1 MRKLFLLGCFVLLT
15 SIYFSNAIAKEVMI
29 NPITSSIREELKQS
43 TTLISK
49 VEESMAP
56 KINALSE
63 IYTTYENTCKDN
75 PTDKGCIEL
84 QSQVADK
91 YKEVLETINNQLPN
105 VIKSIES
112 TSKNL
117 GQSIKK
123 KTRNKDIQ
131 QLLTGVNNKTRLPKV
146 RGPLSKKLT
155 ELLKAMGRPI
165 SSVSILE
172 LSLRT
177 QVDLLSANE
186 ILEYLDAEVNRQ
198 LIMVDMTKSLG
209 DLSPEMASVM
219 RGVSEIFGYDS
230 TFEIDQEELNQ
241 KPDDW
246 NN

>member
-91 YKEVLETINNQLPN
+91 YKEVLETINDQLPN
-105 VIKSIES
+105 VIKSIEN

-131 QLLTGVNNKTRLPKV
+131 QLLTEVNKKTRLPKV

-230 TFEIDQEELNQ
+230 NFEIDQEELDQ